1 MGIAIDPFLVA
12 LLLVNFL
19 LLGSSRLGACIRF
32 VAAQGVLLGLLTLTD
47 PEGLSARAIAMA
59 AGSAV
64 LKGVVFPLLLR
75 KALGGAGVRREV
87 QPFVGFTASVL
98 IGMGTLAVS
107 VWLGTRL
114 ALPFPLVSPL
124 LVPVAFFTML
134 TGLFLIVSR
143 KTALAQVLG
152 YLVLE
157 NGVYA
162 FGVPLASKAPFLV
175 ELGVLLDVFVAVF
188 IMGIMVY
195 NISREFD
202 HIDAAQLSELRD

>member
-12 LLLVNFL
+12 LILVNFM
-19 LLGSSRLGACIRF
+19 LLGSSRLLACIRF
-32 VAAQGVLLGLLTLTD
+32 VAVQGVLLGLLTLTA
-47 PEGLSARAIAMA
+47 PEGLTVPAVAMA

-98 IGMGTLAVS
+98 VGMGTLAVS

-162 FGVPLASKAPFLV
+162 FGVPLASKAPLLV

>member
-1 MGIAIDPFLVA
+1 MGISIDPFLVA
-12 LLLVNFL
+12 LILVNFM
-19 LLGSSRLGACIRF
+19 LLGSSRLLAYIRF
-32 VAAQGVLLGLLTLTD
+32 VAVQGVLLGLLTLTA
-47 PEGLSARAIAMA
+47 PEGLTVPAVAMA

-87 QPFVGFTASVL
+87 QPFVGFTPSVL
-98 IGMGTLAVS
+98 VGMGALAVS

-162 FGVPLASKAPFLV
+162 FGVPLASKAPLLV